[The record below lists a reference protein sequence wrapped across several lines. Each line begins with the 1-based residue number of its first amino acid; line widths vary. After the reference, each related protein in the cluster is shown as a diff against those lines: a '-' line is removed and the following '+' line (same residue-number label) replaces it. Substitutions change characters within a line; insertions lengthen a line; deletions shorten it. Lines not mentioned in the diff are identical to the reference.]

1 MRGNGIDPLPAI
13 CELNHPVAEL
23 ARDYL
28 ARGTEWSIDDW
39 FFNERRLIIRTR
51 DADVDRAFS
60 LENLT
65 YPLDSAAPRKVRF
78 LSIRPY
84 YFRGFRQLECPINL
98 DADLVSVDG
107 RNSSGKT
114 SLAEA
119 IEWLLSGN
127 IQRREQ
133 GDPAEYAGFIANR
146 FRPEGR
152 ECILAVDCK
161 TWVESLLAVDG
172 TNTKIRRVLVEDY
185 GSSKNSHCTTQLLI
199 DDIEIKDSTDVLAE
213 YFSGVA
219 PLLMQHTL
227 REFVLESPVDRPKYF
242 EKLLNIDEIS
252 DLIEDAQVSKL
263 RQSDIPQ
270 ASRRDGS
277 RRLAEFHS
285 VGWRKLIFKLW
296 SSTPN

>member
-1 MRGNGIDPLPAI
+1 MTVFLQR
-13 CELNHPVAEL
+13 AENYYQ
-23 ARDYL
+23 DQ
-28 ARGTEWSIDDW
+28 
-39 FFNERRLIIRTR
+39 

-84 YFRGFRQLECPINL
+84 YFRGFQQLERPINL
-98 DADLVSVDG
+98 NADLVTVDG

-133 GDPAEYAGFIANR
+133 GDPAEHAGFVANR
-146 FRPEGR
+146 FRPEGQ
-152 ECILAVDCK
+152 K
-161 TWVESLLAVDG
+161 TWVKCDLMVDG
-172 TNTKIRRVLVEDY
+172 ETTRIKRVLVEDY
-185 GSSKNSHCTTQLLI
+185 RSNKNSHCTSQLFI
-199 DDIEIKDSTDVLAE
+199 DGKEIESSTDLLDE
-213 YFSGVA
+213 YFAGVA

-227 REFVLESPVDRPKYF
+227 REFVLESPTERPKYF

-252 DLIEDAQVSKL
+252 DLIEDAQVSNL
-263 RQSDIPQ
+263 RH
-270 ASRRDGS
+270 
-277 RRLAEFHS
+277 RL
-285 VGWRKLIFKLW
+285 
-296 SSTPN
+296 P